1 MNAPWPFSIGHTIR
15 LIAIDLAVIALVGF
29 VLFSGYVI

>member
-1 MNAPWPFSIGHTIR
+1 MKPPWPFSIARTVLFVVFDI
-15 LIAIDLAVIALVGF
+15 AVIAAVGF

>member
-1 MNAPWPFSIGHTIR
+1 MKPPWPFSIVHTI
-15 LIAIDLAVIALVGF
+15 LLVMFDTAVIAAVGF